1 MRQLTLFLIFI
12 VCMKCSIGDNYSPVL
27 LIDSCT
33 KQTLQVSIH
42 GASDHGVV
50 YILGCA
56 DTCQHYT
63 SAESGVYIFDL
74 QANKINWERTF
85 RVVIQGHAD
94 YQTGQDKQ
102 FPVTCIAD
110 TSDIA
115 VANPVNLGPLRDET
129 ALNKTIK
136 PTATMRLYKDG
147 SSVGGQTVTLMDT
160 LTMVLTLDDGFS
172 EMFDIKARR
181 CVADTFLIVS
191 NFCATNTELFPMFTH
206 SSQGELQS
214 EFGAFRTTSLRG
226 GAVKMTFSCTLQ
238 VCKGP
243 CNPTYC
249 MNGHPGYGRRSAV
262 DHVMYNISVGSTITV
277 LELNT
282 DNHTIPLVIDDDD
295 PTVELERTNA
305 TNIVITENASKHSND
320 CSCDLTIVLLV
331 ALIAAIILVGFVAF
345 VRLIH
350 SHKYGR
356 FADKP
361 TVISPA
367 PLPVLRLR
375 ENLHYE
381 TEEEGDQYM
390 YQEEDEDNWIGMDF
404 NDPCSYDP
412 RCNHHLFYPK

>member
-1 MRQLTLFLIFI
+1 MSTTSNKINTL
-12 VCMKCSIGDNYSPVL
+12 CSLNIIAYTVLVVGADFYPSL

-238 VCKGP
+238 VCK
-243 CNPTYC
+243 
-249 MNGHPGYGRRSAV
+249 
-262 DHVMYNISVGSTITV
+262 
-277 LELNT
+277 
-282 DNHTIPLVIDDDD
+282 
-295 PTVELERTNA
+295 
-305 TNIVITENASKHSND
+305 
-320 CSCDLTIVLLV
+320 
-331 ALIAAIILVGFVAF
+331 AIILVGFVAF

-404 NDPCSYDP
+404 NDP
-412 RCNHHLFYPK
+412 